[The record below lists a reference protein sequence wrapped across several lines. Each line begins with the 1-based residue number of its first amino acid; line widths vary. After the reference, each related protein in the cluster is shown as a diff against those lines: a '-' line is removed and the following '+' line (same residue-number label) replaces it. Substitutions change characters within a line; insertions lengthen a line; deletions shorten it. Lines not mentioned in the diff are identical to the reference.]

1 MIKDDV
7 VLGKDVKIYQPDLVN
22 LYGCTIGDETSIGA
36 FVEIRKGVVIG
47 ARVKI
52 QAFCIIPEG
61 VIIEDEVFLGPHIAF
76 TNDRFPRAV
85 NPDGSRMS
93 ETDWQL
99 EKTLV
104 KRRASIGG
112 GVTIVGG
119 ITIGEGSMI
128 AAGAVVT
135 RDVPDHTLV
144 AGVPARVVRRIDE

>member
-76 TNDRFPRAV
+76 TNDRFPRATR
-85 NPDGSRMS
+85 PDGSRMS
-93 ETDWQL
+93 EADWTL

-119 ITIGEGSMI
+119 ITIGESSMV

-135 RDVPDHTLV
+135 KDVPDYTLV
-144 AGVPARVVRRIDE
+144 AGVPARTVRKIEE